1 MNISLENRDLDLY
14 GGTDPREHPRYSFT
28 EAAKAIHI
36 PVSTLRSWVRGQSYR
51 TGSSEGYFEPII
63 SSPSESDKRLSFT
76 NLIEAHA
83 LRALREVHGISLQY
97 IRQALDIAQIEYGIE
112 RLLVSPLLRAKAG
125 QLFLDSYTHLL
136 ELSEA
141 KQYAMRSILSEYL
154 KRVDFDEQ
162 KLPASFFPFA
172 RFPSNF
178 SKRIIVLSPFISFGR
193 PVIRRIGVT
202 TQTINQRL
210 EAGEKMD
217 VVLKDYNLNKDELEE
232 AILYEAAS

>member
-1 MNISLENRDLDLY
+1 MTISLEARDLDLY
-14 GGTDPREHPRYSFT
+14 GGIDPREHPRYSFT

-51 TGSSEGYFEPII
+51 TESSEGYFEPII

-112 RLLVSPLLRAKAG
+112 RLLVSPLLRAKEG

-141 KQYAMRSILSEYL
+141 KQYAMRSILAEYL
-154 KRVDFDEQ
+154 QRVDFDE

-210 EAGEKMD
+210 EAGETME
-217 VVLKDYNLNKDELEE
+217 VVLKDYNLKKDELEE